1 MQVYTA
7 RRTEK
12 IKGMPLGEEQL
23 TMPHAAA
30 QSCVEEAIT
39 FRLLPVWM
47 PALHPEDHSL
57 AQPPSVRRKQWFSP
71 PRKQLPRVVYQLPY
85 RSSNGSRPSP
95 SWPELGVSLMWDW
108 CVADFELAR
117 LHTAQLLVKPGMHET
132 TRWRRCQSHGHLT
145 ENCIQEVEPA
155 REL

>member
-47 PALHPEDHSL
+47 PALRPQDHSL
-57 AQPPSVRRKQWFSP
+57 AQPPSVRRKQWFSA
-71 PRKQLPRVVYQLPY
+71 PRVVYQLPY
-85 RSSNGSRPSP
+85 RSSNGSSKAQPQ
-95 SWPELGVSLMWDW
+95 
-108 CVADFELAR
+108 LAR
-117 LHTAQLLVKPGMHET
+117 TGGIINVGLVGGRFRIGKATHST
-132 TRWRRCQSHGHLT
+132 TVSEAWD
-145 ENCIQEVEPA
+145 A
-155 REL
+155 